1 MQVNRPQDHS
11 DIHLERIMKH
21 LDDGALYDAR
31 NHLLSLYP
39 AEIALLLR
47 SLPMDYRYQLWSIVA
62 PEVMGQI
69 LVMLQGE
76 VRVGLIE
83 HTSAQ
88 DLVVGASELDARD
101 LADLVGDFSAEVRD
115 KVLHNKKD
123 SRLEAALAY
132 DGHTAG
138 GLMTLDVLT
147 IRADVTIDAVLR
159 LLRKQKKMTGNM
171 DSLFVV
177 DRTNH
182 YQGMLSAA
190 TILTSDPLMV
200 VAKLMDVTT
209 MAIPLNMPVS
219 EVAMIFEH
227 RDILSAGVVD
237 EQGLLVGRI
246 KVDDVVDVIREQAD
260 HAIFSSA
267 GLDEEHDLF
276 SPVLVSAKRR
286 AVWLGV
292 NLFTAFLASWV
303 IGLFEATIDE
313 IVALAVLMPVVA
325 SMGGIA
331 GSQTLTL
338 VIRGLALHQIS
349 SANVIS
355 FLFKELAVGALNGIV
370 WSIVVALIA
379 AAWFADMP
387 LGMMLGGAMIINLTC
402 AAFAGVMIPLFLQ
415 KRGVDPAL
423 AGGVLLTTVTDVI
436 GFMSFLGLATIFLL
450 A

>member
-11 DIHLERIMKH
+11 DVHLERIIND
-21 LDDGALYDAR
+21 LDNGALYDAR

-47 SLPMDYRYQLWSIVA
+47 SLPIDYRYQLWGIVA

-69 LVMLQGE
+69 LAALQGE
-76 VRVGLIE
+76 VRIGLIE

-88 DLVVGASELDARD
+88 DLMIGADGLEARD
-101 LADLVGDFSAEVRD
+101 LADLIGDLSSETRD
-115 KVLHNKKD
+115 KILNKNTD

-132 DGHTAG
+132 EGHTAG

-147 IRADVTIDAVLR
+147 VRADVTVDAVLR
-159 LLRKQKKMTGNM
+159 LLRAQKKMTADM

-177 DRTNH
+177 DRQNE
-182 YQGMLSAA
+182 YQGMLPVS
-190 TILTSDPLMV
+190 TLLTNDPHMV
-200 VAKLMDVTT
+200 ISKLMDSSIS
-209 MAIPLNMPVS
+209 AIPLNMPVS
-219 EVAMIFEH
+219 EVATIFEQ
-227 RDILSAGVVD
+227 RDILSAAVID

-246 KVDDVVDVIREQAD
+246 TIDDVVDIIREEAD
-260 HAIFSSA
+260 HAVLSSA

-276 SPVLVSAKRR
+276 SPVLVSARR
-286 AVWLGV
+286 RGVWLAV

-349 SANVIS
+349 AANAMS
-355 FLFKELAVGALNGIV
+355 FLFKELAVGVLNGLV
-370 WSIVVALIA
+370 WSVVVALVA
-379 AAWFADMP
+379 AAWFSDMS

-415 KRGVDPAL
+415 KRGIDPAL